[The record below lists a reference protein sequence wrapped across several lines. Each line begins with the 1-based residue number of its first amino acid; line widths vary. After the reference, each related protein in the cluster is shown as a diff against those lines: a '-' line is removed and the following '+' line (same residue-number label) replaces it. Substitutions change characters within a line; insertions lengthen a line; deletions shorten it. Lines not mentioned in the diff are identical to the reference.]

1 METPSTT
8 TNEFSEQ
15 TTTMLQ
21 AHHRHRHHQSHPSIP
36 TENTSS
42 EDYRTILNRVVEHLR
57 STIGTF
63 LETANPPPPQPTHF
77 KDVVN
82 QVIAKQHPTAPPPLT
97 HFCIYFLFTAVADAS
112 IRLNDAPLHTEHGWR
127 RTVGVVKRLHA
138 TVNTL
143 CHTCELC
150 APPFCAVCMALL
162 EGLWMDEGAVE
173 MAGDE
178 GSRNGVMLGVLAKV
192 CAELTAVYTSGA
204 ADFLGSRAK
213 AQLGVLISVMEGW
226 VYVPERFS
234 EEGRKEVVVSE
245 PAEKRAM
252 DSLPAINRRV
262 EQQPTPQPAI
272 PVKPPTNR
280 ATNLPNQKPP
290 PPPQIPKRPPPPPN
304 VKAILP
310 IIVTSLDHLTA
321 CIDTSTTS
329 VVFDA
334 VSCLADA
341 VRGAVASINGADL
354 SVQAHWDH
362 AVWLAGMLAE
372 TAHDLG
378 HWAVPLSRPLAE
390 TLFAVRRGVMFT
402 DREMGCEGGAR
413 SAVVVSMLGRVG
425 RGLYGL
431 MDGREGFYGY
441 MGREAEAEMVGM
453 VEMLVAL
460 AVV

>member
-1 METPSTT
+1 
-8 TNEFSEQ
+8 
-15 TTTMLQ
+15 
-21 AHHRHRHHQSHPSIP
+21 
-36 TENTSS
+36 
-42 EDYRTILNRVVEHLR
+42 VVEHLR
-57 STIGTF
+57 SSIGAF
-63 LETANPPPPQPTHF
+63 LAETATPPPPRPTHL

-82 QVIAKQHPTAPPPLT
+82 QVIAKQHPTAHPPLT

-162 EGLWMDEGAVE
+162 EGLWMDEGAME

-213 AQLGVLISVMEGW
+213 AQLGALISVMEGW
-226 VYVPERFS
+226 GYAPERFS

-245 PAEKRAM
+245 PAEKRAK
-252 DSLPAINRRV
+252 DALPATISRRG

-310 IIVTSLDHLTA
+310 IIVASLDHLTA

-378 HWAVPLSRPLAE
+378 HWAVPLSTPLAE

-431 MDGREGFYGY
+431 MDGRERFYGY

>member
-1 METPSTT
+1 MAQRFVSQYGLSDYDATALTQSRSIATYFEATA
-8 TNEFSEQ
+8 
-15 TTTMLQ
+15 Q
-21 AHHRHRHHQSHPSIP
+21 AC
-36 TENTSS
+36 
-42 EDYRTILNRVVEHLR
+42 
-57 STIGTF
+57 G
-63 LETANPPPPQPTHF
+63 QPKLAGNWITGEL
-77 KDVVN
+77 
-82 QVIAKQHPTAPPPLT
+82 AR
-97 HFCIYFLFTAVADAS
+97 
-112 IRLNDAPLHTEHGWR
+112 RLN
-127 RTVGVVKRLHA
+127 
-138 TVNTL
+138 
-143 CHTCELC
+143 
-150 APPFCAVCMALL
+150 
-162 EGLWMDEGAVE
+162 
-173 MAGDE
+173 
-178 GSRNGVMLGVLAKV
+178 
-192 CAELTAVYTSGA
+192 A
-204 ADFLGSRAK
+204 ADLSIEQASVSA
-213 AQLGVLISVMEGW
+213 AQLGALISVMEGW
-226 VYVPERFS
+226 GYAPERFS

-245 PAEKRAM
+245 PAEKRAK
-252 DSLPAINRRV
+252 DALPAINRRV
-262 EQQPTPQPAI
+262 EQQPNPQPAI
-272 PVKPPTNR
+272 PVEPPTNR

-310 IIVTSLDHLTA
+310 IIVASLDHLTA